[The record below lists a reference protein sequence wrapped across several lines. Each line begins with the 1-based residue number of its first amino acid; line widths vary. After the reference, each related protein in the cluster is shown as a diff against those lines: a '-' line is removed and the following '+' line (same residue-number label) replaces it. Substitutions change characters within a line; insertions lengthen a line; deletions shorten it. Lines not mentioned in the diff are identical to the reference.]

1 MTTIAGCSAQVRALN
16 FALRLGLVIA
26 LMLTAAHFY
35 SRQVVTLMLP
45 TLAAALKLVAD
56 DFTIVQ
62 FDVVDERN
70 QASLAAVALLGRTVV
85 LGGRAIVPD
94 GQSVMVV
101 ATTIGTVLQPIWV
114 AWVMALAWPARMAEL
129 ALRIVMASAML
140 VPVVLLDTP
149 LSLAAWLW
157 DVMVRLHEPSRASP
171 LLWWNVFLNGGGRL
185 VLGLIAGFLSI
196 ALAQRAMKADKR
208 VAGRSGARHS

>member
-1 MTTIAGCSAQVRALN
+1 MTTTAVCGTKVRALS
-16 FALRLGLVIA
+16 FALRLLLATA

-45 TLAAALKLVAD
+45 TLTGALKLVAE
-56 DFTIVQ
+56 DFKIIQ
-62 FDVVDERN
+62 IGVVDERN
-70 QASLAAVALLGRTVV
+70 QASVAAVALLGRTVV

-114 AWVMALAWPARMAEL
+114 ACVMVLAWPARIAEL
-129 ALRIVMASAML
+129 ALRIGIVSAML

-171 LLWWNVFLNGGGRL
+171 CCGGTY
-185 VLGLIAGFLSI
+185 S
-196 ALAQRAMKADKR
+196 
-208 VAGRSGARHS
+208 

>member
-1 MTTIAGCSAQVRALN
+1 MTTTAVCGTKVRALS
-16 FALRLGLVIA
+16 FALRLSLATA
-26 LMLTAAHFY
+26 LMLTAAHFF

-45 TLAAALKLVAD
+45 TLTSALKHVAS
-56 DFTIVQ
+56 DFKIVR
-62 FDVVDERN
+62 FDLADERN
-70 QASLAAVALLGRTVV
+70 NASIAAFVLLDRTIV
-85 LGGRAIVPD
+85 LGGHAIVPD

-101 ATTIGTVLQPIWV
+101 GTTIGTVLQPIWV
-114 AWVMALAWPARMAEL
+114 AWVMVLAWPARMAEL
-129 ALRIVMASAML
+129 VLRIVTVSAML

-196 ALAQRAMKADKR
+196 ALAQRALKADGGR
-208 VAGRSGARHS
+208 AGISRARQG